1 MAIETRETWEI
12 HKDHERS
19 MNETKHVHLIGIC
32 GTAMASLAGMLK
44 QRGFRVTGSDAAA
57 YPPMSDFLAEL
68 GIPVAQPFDARNLEP
83 TPDLVVVGN
92 AISRGNPEL
101 EHLLDRRIPFCSL
114 PQLLHDEFLRGKEVI
129 VVAGTHGKTT
139 TTSMLAWI
147 FHTAGMQP
155 SFLIGGIAENFGSSF
170 HLGSGKHF
178 ILEGD
183 EYDTAFFDKGP
194 KFLHYFPDSVILTS
208 VEFDHADIYKDLEA
222 VETAFKRLV
231 NLIPRRG
238 RIIAFDGAAG
248 AASESPSLERSL
260 SKAFCPV
267 ERYGSGPRAAWRIT
281 NIKFEAERTSW
292 SVSHTDR
299 AWSDFEFPLAG
310 EYNVW
315 NATAAAAMAT
325 NYGISKEDIA
335 AALKTFKSV
344 KRRLE
349 VKAKVNGIT
358 IIDDFAHHPTA
369 IAETLKALRARY
381 SGARLWAIL
390 EPRSN
395 TLRRRVLQSDLAL
408 SLAFADEIIVAGVF
422 RSEAVPAN
430 ERLELPELAAEIQKH
445 GRRAR
450 LADDADAI
458 VAMAAPEMRSGD
470 VVAILSNGGFGGI
483 YQKLP
488 ARLQTLTKQNAIAS
502 SAAPAGKR

>member
-1 MAIETRETWEI
+1 
-12 HKDHERS
+12 
-19 MNETKHVHLIGIC
+19 MNSKKHIHLIGIC

-57 YPPMSDFLAEL
+57 YPPMSDFLEEL
-68 GIPVAQPFDARNLEP
+68 GIPVAQPFDSRNLDP
-83 TPDLVVVGN
+83 APDLVVVGN

-101 EHLLDRRIPFCSL
+101 EHLLDQRIPFCSL
-114 PQLLHDEFLRGKEVI
+114 PQLLHDEFLRGKEVL

-170 HLGSGKHF
+170 HLGQGKHF

-194 KFLHYFPDSVILTS
+194 KFLHYFPDAVILTS
-208 VEFDHADIYKDLEA
+208 VEFDHADIYKDLDA

-238 RIIAFDGAAG
+238 RIIAFDGMAGDAA
-248 AASESPSLERSL
+248 ESASLERCL
-260 SKAFCPV
+260 SNSFCPI
-267 ERYGSGPRAAWRIT
+267 ERYGASERADWKIAGL
-281 NIKFEAERTSW
+281 KLEAVQTSW
-292 SVSHTDR
+292 SIVHQGR
-299 AWSDFEFPLAG
+299 PWADFAFPLAG

-315 NATAAAAMAT
+315 NATAAAAMAAA
-325 NYGISKEDIA
+325 YGIPKEEVT

-349 VKAKVNGIT
+349 VKALVNGIT

-369 IAETLKALRARY
+369 IAGTLKALRARY
-381 SGARLWAIL
+381 AGARLWAIV

-395 TLRRRVLQSDLAL
+395 TLRRRVLQSDLAR
-408 SLAFADEIIVAGVF
+408 SLAVADEIIVAGVF
-422 RSEAVPAN
+422 RSETIPEN
-430 ERLELPELAAEIQKH
+430 ERLELPELAADIERH
-445 GRRAR
+445 GKRAR
-450 LADDADAI
+450 LIANADEI
-458 VAMAAPEMRSGD
+458 VQTIAPEMRAGD
-470 VVAILSNGGFGGI
+470 IVAILSNGGFGGI
-483 YQKLP
+483 YEKLP
-488 ARLQTLTKQNAIAS
+488 ARLRVLAEEHGSAGSAS
-502 SAAPAGKR
+502 ATGNR

>member
-1 MAIETRETWEI
+1 M
-12 HKDHERS
+12 KQ
-19 MNETKHVHLIGIC
+19 TKHIHLIGIC

-44 QRGFRVTGSDAAA
+44 QRGFQVTGSDAAA

-68 GIPVAQPFDARNLEP
+68 GIPVAQPFAAQNLDP
-83 TPDLVVVGN
+83 RPDLVVVGN
-92 AISRGNPEL
+92 AMSRGNVEL
-101 EHLLDRRIPFCSL
+101 EQVLDQRIPFCSL
-114 PQLLHDEFLRGKEVI
+114 PQLLHDEFLRGREVL

-147 FHTAGMQP
+147 FHSAGLQP

-170 HLGSGKHF
+170 HLGGGRHF

-208 VEFDHADIYKDLEA
+208 VEFDHADIYPDLDA

-238 RIIAFDGAAG
+238 RMVAFDGFAG
-248 AASESPSLERSL
+248 EAGESPSLERCL
-260 SKAFCPV
+260 AKAFCPV
-267 ERYGSGPRAAWRIT
+267 ERYGAGPRANWKVMNLRL
-281 NIKFEAERTSW
+281 EPERTCW
-292 SVSHTDR
+292 TVLHHDQPW
-299 AWSDFEFPLAG
+299 AELEFALAG

-315 NATAAAAMAT
+315 NATAAAALGA
-325 NYGISKEDIA
+325 GCGVPKDAIA

-349 VKAKVNGIT
+349 VKAQVNGIT

-369 IAETLKALRARY
+369 IAGTLKALRARY
-381 SGARLWAIL
+381 PGRRLWAIL

-395 TLRRRVLQSDLAL
+395 TLRRRVLQTDLAR
-408 SLAFADEIIVAGVF
+408 SLAQADEVIVAGVF
-422 RSEAVPAN
+422 RSEAVPEN
-430 ERLELPELAAEIQKH
+430 ERLELPALAAEIERN

-450 LADDADAI
+450 LLADADAI
-458 VAMAAPEMRSGD
+458 VHTIAPEMRRGD

-483 YQKLP
+483 YEKLP
-488 ARLQTLTKQNAIAS
+488 ARLREL
-502 SAAPAGKR
+502 AGSR

>member
-12 HKDHERS
+12 HKDHEKS
-19 MNETKHVHLIGIC
+19 MDRNKHIHLIGIC
-32 GTAMASLAGMLK
+32 GTAMAALAGMLS

-57 YPPMSDFLAEL
+57 YPPMSDFLAQL
-68 GIPVAQPFDARNLEP
+68 GIPVAQPFDARNLDP
-83 TPDLVVVGN
+83 RPDLIVVGN
-92 AISRGNPEL
+92 AISRGNVEV
-101 EHLLDRRIPFCSL
+101 EQALDQRIPFCSL
-114 PQLLHDEFLRGKEVI
+114 PQLLHEEFLLDKEVL

-170 HLGSGKHF
+170 HLGQGKHF

-194 KFLHYFPDSVILTS
+194 KFLHYFPDAVILTS
-208 VEFDHADIYKDLEA
+208 VEFDHAYIYKDLDA

-231 NLIPRRG
+231 NLIPQRG
-238 RIIAFDGAAG
+238 RIIAFDGMAG
-248 AASESPSLERSL
+248 DERESASLERCL

-267 ERYGSGPRAAWRIT
+267 ERYGSSPRANWKIAHL
-281 NIKFEAERTSW
+281 KFDAAKTSW
-292 SVSHTDR
+292 TVLHADR
-299 AWSDFEFPLAG
+299 LWADLEFPLAG

-315 NATAAAAMAT
+315 NATAAAAMAAA
-325 NYGISKEDIA
+325 YGISKEEIA
-335 AALKTFKSV
+335 TALKTFKSV

-349 VKAKVNGIT
+349 VKAQVNGIT

-369 IAETLKALRARY
+369 IAGTLKALRARY
-381 SGARLWAIL
+381 PGARLWAIL

-395 TLRRRVLQSDLAL
+395 TLRRRVLQADLAR
-408 SLAFADEIIVAGVF
+408 SLAVADEVIVAGVF
-422 RSEAVPAN
+422 RSEAVPEN
-430 ERLELPELAAEIQKH
+430 ERLELPELAADIQKN

-450 LADDADAI
+450 LLADADAI
-458 VAMAAPEMRSGD
+458 VETIAPEMRSGD

-483 YQKLP
+483 YEKLP
-488 ARLQTLTKQNAIAS
+488 ARLKAL
-502 SAAPAGKR
+502 AGESTSGQSG